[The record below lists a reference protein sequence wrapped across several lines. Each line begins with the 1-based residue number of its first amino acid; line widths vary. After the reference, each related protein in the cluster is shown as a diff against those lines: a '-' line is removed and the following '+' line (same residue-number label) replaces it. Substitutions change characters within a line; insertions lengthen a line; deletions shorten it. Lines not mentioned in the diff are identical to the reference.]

1 MGRADY
7 FEEGSWNVRC
17 SMCFFKRKAS
27 TMVKNWQGLY
37 RCREHDEPR
46 HPQDYVRAVADV
58 QTPPWTQSPGTDVYV
73 SFCTPNGLSAVPGS
87 GEPGCM
93 TPGYLSP
100 AYLEGSE

>member
-46 HPQDYVRAVADV
+46 HPQDYVRAVPDV
-58 QTPPWTQSPGTDVYV
+58 QTPPWTQSPGTDVYATGI
-73 SFCTPNGLSAVPGS
+73 CTIAGRSAIPGMAMA
-87 GEPGCM
+87 GCM
-93 TPGYLSP
+93 IPSFIP
-100 AYLEGSE
+100 AGLFDQD